1 GVVRGRLQVHSSAV
15 CITDRTFVAF
25 LLGLT
30 GNIAC
35 GKSTVGQLL
44 AECYGAEY
52 VDADRLVHVL
62 YAADTPETAAIVAR
76 FGADLL
82 MADGT
87 IDRRRLGDRV
97 LNDRPALRDLEKI
110 LHPGVRR
117 AIEARIAATP
127 APVLVIDAIRLIEAG
142 LADRC
147 DAVWVVTCS
156 PDLQLARLRA
166 SRGLT
171 SEQAQLRIAAQPPQE
186 EKVSRATSVLQNTG
200 SLDELERQVEV
211 AWRRDIAPQLAQSSP
226 P

>member
-1 GVVRGRLQVHSSAV
+1 MSRDV

-44 AECYGAEY
+44 AEQYGADY
-52 VDADRLVHVL
+52 VDADRLVHAL
-62 YAADTPETAAIVAR
+62 YAAGTPETSAIAAR
-76 FGADLL
+76 FGTDLL
-82 MADGT
+82 TSEGT
-87 IDRRRLGDRV
+87 IDRRRLGDRM
-97 LNDRPALRDLEKI
+97 LSDAAALHELEQI
-110 LHPGVRR
+110 LHPGVRA
-117 AIEARIAATP
+117 AIEQHIAETS
-127 APVLVIDAIRLIEAG
+127 APVVVLDAIRLIEAG

-156 PDLQLARLRA
+156 PELQQQRLQH

-171 SEQAQLRIAAQPPQE
+171 PEQAALRISSQPPQAD
-186 EKVSRATSVLQNTG
+186 KARRATSVFEN
-200 SLDELERQVEV
+200 V
-211 AWRRDIAPQLAQSSP
+211 ADLAELAQAVDRAWKQDVAPHLVQSRP